1 MGPPYMV
8 VGYVGSPASATV
20 KRHPL
25 GGGNPTL
32 STEQNMGILNEDVV
46 VIKKAGDNT
55 LITVNCPGKTCLGCD
70 LC

>member
-20 KRHPL
+20 KRHPP

-32 STEQNMGILNEDVV
+32 ST
-46 VIKKAGDNT
+46 
-55 LITVNCPGKTCLGCD
+55 GKTCLGCD